1 MRGVGMLIVAKDV
14 PVNISGKEVV
24 ITIYRNKEGNLV
36 LDDVGSVTHEML
48 NDELILMRYED

>member
-1 MRGVGMLIVAKDV
+1 MVIVAKDV
-14 PVNISGKEVV
+14 PVNISGKEVR

-36 LDDVGSVTHEML
+36 LDGVGSVTHEMI